1 MHLFSGAEK
10 RVRNWLSGF
19 ATEMRKKSPATLQKW
34 VDSIAVDE
42 SESTNERETYEEKNS
57 NCDINEATTSGENLK
72 VKLNE
77 ICSKLSAKGKKI
89 EFKNLLKLKL
99 KNSMEQTNDNGKENL
114 EEQVQSCDENV
125 ESCNQNVSSSTMNL
139 ENQNHLIPSSLKPV
153 LNHEEFRQSQSDIDE
168 NQPPINPTVQRCP
181 LSVLG
186 RSSSENPPRNRR
198 LNDIGRSFSV
208 SDKNDI
214 EINSSENLIYDADEE
229 ISITIPMQ
237 NQSSSIITN
246 KTNQSLS
253 NSQMMPGRQTMR
265 PAREHTVS
273 EGHQSPLVQPR
284 NPLLRDSSFQVSAKN
299 DRESSAR
306 NFCFLFLVRFKSSFK
321 RRVAFRSKKTRRRSN
336 FD

>member
-19 ATEMRKKSPATLQKW
+19 ATEMRKKSPAKLQKW

-42 SESTNERETYEEKNS
+42 SKTTNESEIYEDENP
-57 NCDINEATTSGENLK
+57 NCDINEASTSGENLK

-99 KNSMEQTNDNGKENL
+99 KNSMEQTKDNGKENQ
-114 EEQVQSCDENV
+114 EDQVQSCDDNE
-125 ESCNQNVSSSTMNL
+125 ESCLNLSSSIRNL
-139 ENQNHLIPSSLKPV
+139 ENQIHLDRIVSKS
-153 LNHEEFRQSQSDIDE
+153 HEKFCQSQSDNDK
-168 NQPPINPTVQRCP
+168 NQPPSNQRCP

-208 SDKNDI
+208 SDEKYI
-214 EINSSENLIYDADEE
+214 ESNSSENLIYDADED

-237 NQSSSIITN
+237 YKSSSIITN

-253 NSQMMPGRQTMR
+253 YSQMMPGRQSMR

-284 NPLLRDSSFQVSAKN
+284 NPLLRDSSFQVSG
-299 DRESSAR
+299 
-306 NFCFLFLVRFKSSFK
+306 
-321 RRVAFRSKKTRRRSN
+321 KKTVV
-336 FD
+336 